1 MQTSLKRCG
10 LKFCLR
16 YDMSAKFPGGGW
28 GAGPF
33 LARSLYVLCLK
44 INITHYKEINAKLY
58 NTCTLMTQ
66 AHSTVNQLISLYH
79 TFCEALDAGTE
90 VRAVFCDISK
100 TFARV

>member
-1 MQTSLKRCG
+1 
-10 LKFCLR
+10 
-16 YDMSAKFPGGGW
+16 
-28 GAGPF
+28 
-33 LARSLYVLCLK
+33 
-44 INITHYKEINAKLY
+44 
-58 NTCTLMTQ
+58 MTQ